1 MLAIVIPYFKLDF
14 FNKTL
19 QSIDNQSNKNFK
31 VYICNDNSPEN
42 PEFILKKFEN
52 KFNSSYHKFE
62 NNLGSI
68 SLTQHWHRCIDL
80 VHNEQWIMI
89 LGDDDILSKN
99 VVQEFYNNIDEIET
113 IKINVIRY
121 STFKIDEND
130 QKTSSKFTNQ
140 IIEKSTDFFIKK
152 TRSSLS
158 EYVFKKDKINQVRFK
173 DFPLAWHSD
182 MLAVLEFSD
191 FGNVFS
197 INDAF
202 LEIRI
207 SSKSISGQT
216 FNSELKCTATFK
228 FYEYLVN
235 QKLNYFSN
243 KQKVVLM
250 NDFNKIYIND
260 KKNILIFLK
269 IIFTYIKIRDKKAI
283 FNFIY
288 LSTNAIFEKIK
299 N

>member
-1 MLAIVIPYFKLDF
+1 MLAIVIPFFKIDF
-14 FNKTL
+14 FLKTL
-19 QSIDNQSNKNFK
+19 QSLDNQTNKNFN
-31 VYICNDNSPEN
+31 VYICNDNSPDN
-42 PEFILKKFEN
+42 LEFLLKKFQN
-52 KFNSSYHKFE
+52 KFNSNYHKFE

-80 VHNEQWIMI
+80 VHNEQWVMI
-89 LGDDDILSKN
+89 LGDDDILSEN
-99 VVQEFYNNIDEIET
+99 VVQEFYNNIDEVET
-113 IKINVIRY
+113 LKINVIRY

-130 QKTSSKFTNQ
+130 QKKSIKYTNQ

-173 DFPLAWHSD
+173 DFPLAWNSD
-182 MLAVLEFSD
+182 VLAVLEFSD
-191 FGNVFS
+191 FSNVFS

-235 QKLNYFSN
+235 KKLNYFSN
-243 KQKVVLM
+243 KQKIVLM

-260 KKNILIFLK
+260 KKKLNVFFK
-269 IIFTYIKIRDKKAI
+269 I
-283 FNFIY
+283 NFIY
-288 LSTNAIFEKIK
+288 LKIK
-299 N
+299 NYSGLINFHKSIVKSLVDKF